1 MIVEDIVFEQS
12 ISQQS
17 IIKEHTVHALVHA
30 NQPEM
35 DRPID
40 RKTDPKQMPDQSK
53 REAWK
58 FFSQF
63 SVDFIGEK
71 KKMNYLFPD
80 YRSSFN
86 YFLL

>member
-1 MIVEDIVFEQS
+1 MIIEDTVFEQF
-12 ISQQS
+12 ISQS

-35 DRPID
+35 NRPIE

-53 REAWK
+53 QEAWK

-63 SVDFIGEK
+63 SVDFIGK
-71 KKMNYLFPD
+71 RK
-80 YRSSFN
+80 
-86 YFLL
+86 